1 MMKKNIL
8 LLLLVMVALVSC
20 EKDIFN
26 ESNKQM
32 TIEQFSPERVDGVMK
47 LSGRVN
53 LPAEF
58 NRETAKV
65 GFYVAEY
72 NKNTAEYGYYL
83 SSDMVYEAYRYHMT
97 GNVDDGY
104 YYDYLDEIYWA
115 DDINSDGTFEISFET
130 QIKQYVCI
138 AFAVNFLES
147 DVYGWDYSAQLLQSK
162 PYFFTGEAS
171 AQLVQT
177 NPVLNQFR
185 LTFTQDEEIHTA
197 GLCWSP
203 TNPLPN
209 LEDDRMENYVYDS
222 NVSDFNLIG
231 FGDYDVVYVRGY
243 IQKRIE
249 DNGNY
254 WNDKGEAYKVIYSN
268 VLEIRPKE
276 VKMVINTKEEFQ
288 SFINSL
294 YVCTDSINNYYE
306 YRGNEWW
313 SSFKGHMQINY
324 AVEQADWLDK
334 SYLEYGDSVYLHI
347 PELNGTIEGK
357 GVIPEIYTVSKSG
370 AVKGMSVAYCRANS
384 GLMENVQNVSVDENN
399 GEIKGANQ
407 LTLSTNYGLLQ
418 DIQHGYIE
426 DNNGE
431 IKEGTL
437 VTIYTNNGQIEGG
450 NQITI
455 TNNQGTANN
464 LNNASVNSNYG
475 SLTNSKNI
483 YVHNNYGLVQKCTDV
498 LGTVT
503 ENGSTYIRNY
513 LVHFNQQNGKMIDC
527 NIENQDADNTYM
539 ICYYNYG
546 YMENCLPNSSCCDF
560 NYGVIKNP
568 YSEDDYSDENVKD
581 YPVNMFYGTWESDS
595 IISKEISNGE
605 VRYESIS
612 ESKSRISFLE
622 DGSYLFYYYDDYTSE
637 WRLGGESGYE
647 FKWEYKN
654 GKLNIS
660 SLLDGN
666 VSGIWEEREILEL
679 TDNKLVIR
687 IKQNGHGEFGEP
699 YQETIYHKVQ

>member
-8 LLLLVMVALVSC
+8 ILLLVMVALVSC

-26 ESNKQM
+26 ESNKEM
-32 TIEQFSPERVDGVMK
+32 TIEQFSPERVNGAMK
-47 LSGRVN
+47 LSGRIN

-72 NKNTAEYGYYL
+72 NKNMSEYGGYIL
-83 SSDMVYEAYRYHMT
+83 SEGDVFAAYRYHII
-97 GNVDDGY
+97 GNVDDGFY
-104 YYDYLDEIYWA
+104 YEDLNEFHWVDEIK
-115 DDINSDGTFEISFET
+115 SDGTFEISFVT
-130 QIKQYVCI
+130 QIKQYICI

-147 DVYGWDYSAQLLQSK
+147 DVYELNFNAQLLQSK
-162 PYFFTGEAS
+162 PFFFTGEAS

-177 NPVLNQFR
+177 NPAFNQFR
-185 LTFTQDEEIHTA
+185 LTFTQDEEISNV

-209 LEDDRMENYVYDS
+209 LEDDRMDNYDNTDS
-222 NVSDFNLIG
+222 NVADFTLMDL
-231 FGDYDVVYVRGY
+231 GDYDVVYVRGY

-254 WNDKGEAYKVIYSN
+254 WNDKGDAYKVIYSN
-268 VLEIRPKE
+268 VLEIRPNE
-276 VKMVINTKEEFQ
+276 VEMVINTKEEFQ

-294 YVCTDSINNYYE
+294 YVCTDSINNSYY
-306 YRGNEWW
+306 YRGDDWW
-313 SSFKGHMQINY
+313 RSFKGHMQINY
-324 AVEQADWLDK
+324 AVEMVDWLDK

-418 DIQHGYIE
+418 NVQNVSLD

-431 IKEGTL
+431 IKEGTQ
-437 VTIYTNNGQIEGG
+437 VAIYTNNGQIEGG

-455 TNNQGTANN
+455 TNNQVTVNN
-464 LNNASVNSNYG
+464 LNNVTINSNYG

-483 YVHNNYGLVQKCTDV
+483 YVVNNYGLVQKCTDV

-503 ENGSTYIRNY
+503 ENGSTYNRNY

-527 NIENQDADNTYM
+527 NIENQNADNTYM

-560 NYGVIKNP
+560 NYGIIKNP
-568 YSEDDYSDENVKD
+568 YSEDDYADENVKE
-581 YPVNMFYGTWESDS
+581 YPAQMFYGTWECDS
-595 IISKEISNGE
+595 IKEQEIVNGE
-605 VRYESIS
+605 IEYEYTNEDEKRLYFQEDGTCIEYYYSSNYYEWVENNQGSWEYKDNKLIVTLYSTS
-612 ESKSRISFLE
+612 ESKV
-622 DGSYLFYYYDDYTSE
+622 T
-637 WRLGGESGYE
+637 
-647 FKWEYKN
+647 
-654 GKLNIS
+654 
-660 SLLDGN
+660 
-666 VSGIWEEREILEL
+666 EL
-679 TDNKLVIR
+679 TDSKLVTVLTQYTERGHR
-687 IKQNGHGEFGEP
+687 II
-699 YQETIYHKVQ
+699 ETVYHRVQ

>member
-8 LLLLVMVALVSC
+8 ILLLVMVALVSC

-26 ESNKQM
+26 ESNKEM

-177 NPVLNQFR
+177 NPVLNHFR

-384 GLMENVQNVSVDENN
+384 GLMENVQNVSLDENN
-399 GEIKGANQ
+399 GEIRGANQ

-503 ENGSTYIRNY
+503 ENGSTYNRNY

-546 YMENCLPNSSCCDF
+546 YMENCFPNSSCCDF
-560 NYGVIKNP
+560 NYGIIKNP
-568 YSEDDYSDENVKD
+568 YSEDDYADENVKE
-581 YPVNMFYGTWESDS
+581 YPAQMFYGTWECDS
-595 IISKEISNGE
+595 IKEQEIVNGE
-605 VRYESIS
+605 IEYEYNR
-612 ESKSRISFLE
+612 EEEKRLYFQE
-622 DGSYLFYYYDDYTSE
+622 DGTYIQYWYSSYDSIWNVDKQGT
-637 WRLGGESGYE
+637 
-647 FKWEYKN
+647 WEYKDN
-654 GKLNIS
+654 KLIITINF
-660 SLLDGN
+660 DGYHTSEYK
-666 VSGIWEEREILEL
+666 VSEL
-679 TDNKLVIR
+679 TDSKLVTVVT
-687 IKQNGHGEFGEP
+687 QYTDNGHRLTE
-699 YQETIYHKVQ
+699 IVYHKVQ